1 LAIAQAGIISAPAAI
16 DYSAPE
22 YSSYTKTVS
31 HTAPKTYVHAQP
43 AAVATYHYPEHHYA
57 PSVSYHHEPSH
68 AVIATPHH
76 YEHGHSE
83 QNIVRS
89 AHGTVSQ
96 TSKVVQT
103 PTSSVRKSDTRITN
117 DGFKTLSYAEPAHA
131 YVAHAPATTYVH
143 QPTQYI
149 HQQPAHYIQS
159 SPAVVAKTVVSHQP
173 QVHTYSHAAPV
184 HTYSHA
190 APVHTYSH
198 ASPVVAK
205 VHYSPAVEVAH
216 ASYESPIAHYAW

>member
-1 LAIAQAGIISAPAAI
+1 MAIAQAGIISAPAAVA
-16 DYSAPE
+16 YSAPE

-43 AAVATYHYPEHHYA
+43 AAVATYHYPEQHYA
-57 PSVSYHHEPSH
+57 PSVQYHHEPTH
-68 AVIATPHH
+68 AIIATPH

-117 DGFKTLSYAEPAHA
+117 DGYKTLSYAEPAHA
-131 YVAHAPATTYVH
+131 YVAHAPATHYAVH
-143 QPTQYI
+143 QPTQYV
-149 HQQPAHYIQS
+149 HSAPTQYVHSA
-159 SPAVVAKTVVSHQP
+159 PAVVSKTVVSQP

-184 HTYSHA
+184 TTYSHA